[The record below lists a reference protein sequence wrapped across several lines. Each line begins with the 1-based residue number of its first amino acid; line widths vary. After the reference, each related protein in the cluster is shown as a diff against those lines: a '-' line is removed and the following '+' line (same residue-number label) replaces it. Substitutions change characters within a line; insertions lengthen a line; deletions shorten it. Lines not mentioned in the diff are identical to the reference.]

1 MTQSDYEKYVMVARR
16 KAVAESDQKF
26 QEESLK
32 KFLKCNLYGISL
44 LNSVTKNLKK
54 WMLLD
59 PFFKEVPFLERF
71 IKMLSSFYGKLDF
84 PNVCGRWKFR
94 QDVFFQQATL
104 KFLFGTSE
112 PFSRGEMVENDQRY
126 PKKLCLLSL

>member
-54 WMLLD
+54 
-59 PFFKEVPFLERF
+59 
-71 IKMLSSFYGKLDF
+71 
-84 PNVCGRWKFR
+84 
-94 QDVFFQQATL
+94 
-104 KFLFGTSE
+104 
-112 PFSRGEMVENDQRY
+112 
-126 PKKLCLLSL
+126 